1 MGQKVNP
8 HGLRVGVIK
17 DWDSR
22 WYASEE
28 KVGDL
33 IVEDQKIRKFLK
45 KTLYG
50 AGVPRIEIER
60 SADVVTVFLHCARPG
75 MVIGQGGKQIEEYR
89 AALEKLIGKKTRL
102 NIVEVK
108 NPDMDAQLVAENIA
122 QQLEK
127 RISHRR
133 AMKNA
138 MARAMRAG
146 AKGIKTCCSGRLG
159 GREIAG
165 VEHYHEGTIPLQTIR
180 ADIEY
185 GFAEAATTF
194 GRIGVKVWI
203 YKGEVLSQ
211 TLRTTPRTMDTSKPY
226 QERRERRRRDDRRGG
241 GGFNRDR
248 QGGGFSRDRQGAPGG
263 GFNRDRQGGAPGG
276 GFNRGGQGAPGG
288 GFNRDR
294 QGGAPGGFNRGG
306 QGGGFSRGGQGGGFS
321 RDRQGAPGGFN
332 RQAGLNRQVSAP
344 RPAPRPAEGAAPAA
358 PAKEE
363 GGAE

>member
-22 WYASEE
+22 WYASDE

-33 IVEDQKIRKFLK
+33 IVEDQKIRKYLK

-50 AGVPRIEIER
+50 AGVPKIEIER
-60 SADVVTVFLHCARPG
+60 SNDVVTIFLHCARPG
-75 MVIGQGGKQIEEYR
+75 MVIGKGGEQIEQYR
-89 AALEKLIGKKTRL
+89 LAVEKLIGKKVRL
-102 NIVEVK
+102 NIVEVS

-146 AKGIKTCCSGRLG
+146 AKGIKVCCSGRLG

-226 QERRERRRRDDRRGG
+226 QERRERRPRRDGDRRGGFGDRRQG

-248 QGGGFSRDRQGAPGG
+248 QGGFNRGQGRPQG
-263 GFNRDRQGGAPGG
+263 GFNRTTNP
-276 GFNRGGQGAPGG
+276 
-288 GFNRDR
+288 
-294 QGGAPGGFNRGG
+294 
-306 QGGGFSRGGQGGGFS
+306 S
-321 RDRQGAPGGFN
+321 
-332 RQAGLNRQVSAP
+332 
-344 RPAPRPAEGAAPAA
+344 RPAAPAAPAA
-358 PAKEE
+358 PAKE
-363 GGAE
+363 GGAQ

>member
-22 WYASEE
+22 WYASDE

-33 IVEDQKIRKFLK
+33 IVEDQKIRKYLK

-50 AGVPRIEIER
+50 AGIPKIEIER
-60 SADVVTVFLHCARPG
+60 NADTVTVYLHCARPG
-75 MVIGQGGKQIEEYR
+75 MVIGKGGEQIAQYR
-89 AALEKLIGKKTRL
+89 LAGERLIGKKGKL
-102 NIVEVK
+102 HIGEVR
-108 NPDMDAQLVAENIA
+108 NPDMNAQLVAENIA

-146 AKGIKTCCSGRLG
+146 AKGIKCCCSGRLG

-194 GRIGVKVWI
+194 GRIGVKIWI

-226 QERRERRRRDDRRGG
+226 QERRERRPRRDGDRRGSFG
-241 GGFNRDR
+241 GDRRQGGFNRDR
-248 QGGGFSRDRQGAPGG
+248 QQ
-263 GFNRDRQGGAPGG
+263 G
-276 GFNRGGQGAPGG
+276 GFNRGQGRPQG
-288 GFNRDR
+288 GF
-294 QGGAPGGFNRGG
+294 
-306 QGGGFSRGGQGGGFS
+306 
-321 RDRQGAPGGFN
+321 
-332 RQAGLNRQVSAP
+332 
-344 RPAPRPAEGAAPAA
+344 RPNNNTRPAAPAA
-358 PAKEE
+358 PAKE
-363 GGAE
+363 GGAQ